1 MTAPENEKTLD
12 IARRTR
18 KNLEYIYKAKRQG
31 EDVEEFTQLLNSMLG
46 MVISLREEYFRDSQI
61 TWQYVQQ
68 LDLKSWKPDLKIRGK
83 VSSSQSPNLR
93 QVNLFSQLMT
103 NIRHA
108 FAHSNFDL
116 IVDPAANRI
125 TGVKVWNTP
134 TGKGKVVQDRTWEA
148 DIFEDQLRDLAYLF
162 VEYLEKELAA

>member
-18 KNLEYIYKAKRQG
+18 KNLDYIYRAKQQG

-46 MVISLREEYFRDSQI
+46 MVISLKEEYFLGSRI
-61 TWQYVQQ
+61 TWQNVQNLQ
-68 LDLKSWKPDLKIRGK
+68 SWEPHLEIRGE
-83 VSSSQSPNLR
+83 VPSVQSPNLQR
-93 QVNLFSQLMT
+93 ANLFSQLMT
-103 NIRHA
+103 NLRHA

-116 IVDPAANRI
+116 IIDPNTKSI
-125 TGVKVWNTP
+125 TGVKVWNAP

-148 DIFEDQLRDLAYLF
+148 EIFEDQLRSLAYLF
-162 VEYLEKELAA
+162 VEYLEKELAV